1 MAAVGP
7 RTSLRIERGNDKRFR
22 GLNAKHTVSSMVEA
36 LLQLL
41 NITEYVQCGKCGPE
55 SIFCEPQELSL
66 TLMKPSL
73 AAG

>member
-22 GLNAKHTVSSMVEA
+22 GLNAKHTVSGMVEA

-41 NITEYVQCGKCGPE
+41 IPKNEIETD
-55 SIFCEPQELSL
+55 SR
-66 TLMKPSL
+66 
-73 AAG
+73 